1 MSLVQ
6 YWSQV
11 TQQGL
16 ILDASVV
23 EVINCVYHK
32 RHNYKTTLRPACIL
46 AGCTV
51 LSIARTVPT
60 TQDLEDQ
67 PRTTVNRLHARSAMY
82 LSDQPS

>member
-23 EVINCVYHK
+23 EVINCVYQK
-32 RHNYKTTLRPACIL
+32 SHNYTTTPSPACIL
-46 AGCTV
+46 AICTV
-51 LSIARTVPT
+51 LSIAWTALTCKV
-60 TQDLEDQ
+60 Q